1 MKYKLMLI
9 LLVLSVSV
17 FSQRASDGEL
27 YFNSKQYEKAQVVYK
42 DILKKKPTN
51 PLYNYRYARC
61 CYEMKEYEEAIPY
74 FVVSEKKFPL
84 SDLFLGEI
92 YFNSYRFDE
101 SVTAYQSYLNTL
113 DQADIR
119 RQELMKKL
127 KKSQNAAWLMTKVE
141 DISIIDSMTV
151 NKNDFLRYYKFSS
164 ELGSLSQEIINM
176 PKHQKA
182 DKIKYM
188 TQRQDR
194 MYFSDS
200 IQGQM
205 DIFSSFKL
213 LDGWSKPTSIS
224 DVINTHANENY
235 PFLLLDGVTVY
246 FASDGENSIGGYDI
260 FVTRFNPAIN
270 KFLPPENIGF
280 PFNSTA
286 NDYMMAIDEQ
296 NKIGWFA
303 TDRRQPAGKVMIY
316 TFVPKE
322 IKTIVRTENKDYLR
336 SIAQLTT
343 YRKVSGDKKDNLITL
358 LSKSAESEKRIEFVI
373 NDSTV
378 YTNVNQFKNPEAVK
392 LFNELTLLTADYKIK
407 QKELLDLRLK
417 YDRAENDEQRST
429 ITPQIIELEKR
440 NLGMKKQLSL
450 KTVQVRNAEVEFMK
464 GK

>member
-1 MKYKLMLI
+1 
-9 LLVLSVSV
+9 
-17 FSQRASDGEL
+17 
-27 YFNSKQYEKAQVVYK
+27 
-42 DILKKKPTN
+42 
-51 PLYNYRYARC
+51 
-61 CYEMKEYEEAIPY
+61 
-74 FVVSEKKFPL
+74 
-84 SDLFLGEI
+84 
-92 YFNSYRFDE
+92 
-101 SVTAYQSYLNTL
+101 
-113 DQADIR
+113 
-119 RQELMKKL
+119 
-127 KKSQNAAWLMTKVE
+127 
-141 DISIIDSMTV
+141 
-151 NKNDFLRYYKFSS
+151 
-164 ELGSLSQEIINM
+164 
-176 PKHQKA
+176 
-182 DKIKYM
+182 
-188 TQRQDR
+188 
-194 MYFSDS
+194 
-200 IQGQM
+200 
-205 DIFSSFKL
+205 
-213 LDGWSKPTSIS
+213 
-224 DVINTHANENY
+224 
-235 PFLLLDGVTVY
+235 
-246 FASDGENSIGGYDI
+246 
-260 FVTRFNPAIN
+260 
-270 KFLPPENIGF
+270 
-280 PFNSTA
+280 
-286 NDYMMAIDEQ
+286 MMVIDEQ